1 MNTYQ
6 QEVTQLR
13 QKVEALEAELEV
25 YRVNSDAD
33 ELAAIMRGLRCTI
46 GEAKLLRAFA
56 TGKTM
61 TRERIA
67 ALCCH
72 VEDGDLRLA
81 DSQVKRVRR
90 KLPWL
95 YIRTLYGIGYC
106 VEGKAL
112 DLLRAKIGG
121 WR

>member
-6 QEVTQLR
+6 QEVTSLR
-13 QKVEALEAELEV
+13 RRVEELESELSV
-25 YRVNSDAD
+25 YRINADTD
-33 ELAAIMRGLRCTI
+33 ELADLMLRLKITI

-72 VEDGDLRLA
+72 AEDGDLRLA

-90 KLPWL
+90 KMPWL
-95 YIRTLYGIGYC
+95 EIRTLYGIGYC
-106 VEGKAL
+106 VEGRAL
-112 DLLRAKIGG
+112 DLLRAKM
-121 WR
+121 RAAK